1 MPPPTTQIVASP
13 KPEKREKTEDRMRG
27 EKRERTQREDKKGED
42 PRTEIFFGLALAP
55 VSFDFLAVRRAW
67 ALVSVV

>member
-1 MPPPTTQIVASP
+1 
-13 KPEKREKTEDRMRG
+13 MRG

-42 PRTEIFFGLALAP
+42 PRAEIFFGLARVP
-55 VSFDFLAVRRAW
+55 VGFNFLAAHCAR

>member
-1 MPPPTTQIVASP
+1 MPPPTAQIVASQ
-13 KPEKREKTEDRMRG
+13 KPEKREKREDRMRG

-42 PRTEIFFGLALAP
+42 PHAEIFFGLACAP
-55 VSFDFLAVRRAW
+55 VDFDFLTARRAR